1 MSYAPIYS
9 KLHELEARLA
19 TVETSPKPV
28 DVGNTISTFSLPP
41 DTVDAASDIL
51 DECNPL
57 STQIA
62 KLSSTVA
69 TLATK
74 EEVATLATKAEL
86 PDVSEFATKAELP
99 DVSEFATK
107 AELPDVSE
115 FATKADLPDV
125 SEFVTKAELPDV
137 SEFATKADLPDVS
150 EFATKADL
158 PDVSEFATK
167 AELADLQAKFD
178 GVINVLAQLNI
189 KLNEANEKIA
199 ALESA

>member
-28 DVGNTISTFSLPP
+28 DVGNTISTFSLTS
-41 DTVDAASDIL
+41 DNVDAASDIL
-51 DECNPL
+51 DELNKFKTNFVDLLNECNPL
-57 STQIA
+57 STRVAQ
-62 KLSSTVA
+62 LSST
-69 TLATK
+69 
-74 EEVATLATKAEL
+74 VATLATKAEL
-86 PDVSEFATKAELP
+86 PDVSTFATKAELP
-99 DVSEFATK
+99 DVSTFATK
-107 AELPDVSE
+107 AELPDVSA
-115 FATKADLPDV
+115 FATKA
-125 SEFVTKAELPDV
+125 E
-137 SEFATKADLPDVS
+137 
-150 EFATKADL
+150 L

-199 ALESA
+199 ALETA